1 MLICKISLN
10 AQIFIYLA
18 KHMEDMED
26 MEDFIMEKISNAVAS
41 CRIKMIVSAIS
52 CGAIMYTEMHTRN
65 SGT

>member
-1 MLICKISLN
+1 MHICKISLN

-18 KHMEDMED
+18 KHMED

>member
-1 MLICKISLN
+1 MHICKISLN

-26 MEDFIMEKISNAVAS
+26 FVMEKISNAVAS
-41 CRIKMIVSAIS
+41 CPIKMIVSAIS

>member
-1 MLICKISLN
+1 MHICKISLN

-26 MEDFIMEKISNAVAS
+26 FIMEKISNAVAS
-41 CRIKMIVSAIS
+41 CIKMIVSAIS

>member
-1 MLICKISLN
+1 
-10 AQIFIYLA
+10 
-18 KHMEDMED
+18 MEDMED

>member
-1 MLICKISLN
+1 MHICKISLN

-26 MEDFIMEKISNAVAS
+26 FIMEKISNAVAS
-41 CRIKMIVSAIS
+41 CHIKMIVSAIS